1 MSHRLGSLVS
11 VSPARVFRPGVGTPI
26 GADTWEDTFSA
37 AAPPSGT
44 TKFMILH
51 FVGVGMSGG
60 DRLEVPLG
68 NGDTDVF
75 TALSGPSFWTRPVK
89 GGTVAIRFVDG
100 GSGTGNAP
108 LTEYGRGEGITDD
121 GGPGDNANGDVYM
134 IDGAAYVDPPYFNPG
149 GVCPPGARDWDNV
162 ATLPAGVM
170 RDVAART
177 GMFLEVGHGQVSSCS
192 AALIGPDL
200 ILTAAHC
207 LEEGTEVASG
217 SFTLDYQTDEF
228 GNRVGGYNPKFHKLK
243 RLVKS
248 GWAMSSTG
256 PGLAPGSGLDYAIIQ
271 METPSGGLGVAP
283 LPIRPDLPPVGEEVF
298 LIHHPRGAAKKV
310 SQRSSDPECVVKS
323 NSGAVIRFGGDLDNG
338 SSGSP
343 LFDLSGRIIG
353 VNDWAGGCS
362 PGNGAQAAR
371 DILIDMSTAPPPATD
386 VDVVIVFDRSGSMSL
401 TGLSG
406 VPKID
411 EARAAAALF
420 VDLLRTDRTHRAGLV
435 TFSTTPATTTA
446 LAPIAANK
454 DTLIGP
460 PPGRNAGDI
469 GAITP
474 DAMTTIGG
482 GLRQGRQQL
491 TGSPSAN
498 TPAILLLTD
507 GLQNTPPMIAEVE
520 GELGNTR
527 LCIIGFGTEG
537 QLDGPLLTRVARD
550 HRGIYTR
557 AGEGLALKKFFV
569 LCFGNIF
576 QTGISLDPFFVF
588 PAGSASMAP
597 MPLNVCDEE
606 SITVVLSWQSST
618 ESLILS
624 LITPAGNTL
633 VRTTPG
639 VFASS
644 GDTWV
649 YFRLQL
655 PFNGEREGVWQFQ
668 VTRNAGGG
676 EFPAPLPE
684 ERFFVTAT
692 VDGGPYMKPLEPGRR
707 YYTGD
712 ILNPQIVLRYPAGYK
727 VAGTVHVDIEHPTNG
742 TGNILTGAGLRPPIV
757 VDGDQL
763 DARST
768 TLVQLEQEAGG
779 TLIGTV
785 TDNFELFDDGDR
797 DGDGALEPDGIY
809 GNPLP
814 DLLRHE
820 GNYSFHARASYG
832 HDCVGTRETFW
843 STYVSVGID
852 PGATIVVTTPVGEGP
867 GGCVR
872 IRTTIT
878 PRDRYGNYLGPGRGD
893 SFELAGQPGSSITGA
908 VTDIGNG
915 SYEFELCW
923 DPDAPLPP
931 GVIVTQPDR
940 PPSVFPFPPPP
951 GFERYMYV
959 VKFLCGVQ
967 DDCGCQCAPVRPGV
981 YATEINIHNYL
992 DREVKI
998 EKHVIP
1004 VVFAGAA
1011 VGREPR
1017 HAQRRASDKIAL
1029 PPHTATMDDCCRLT
1043 ELLLGAP
1050 SGSAMPISIGFLE
1063 IISRY
1068 PLNITAVYTVSD
1080 PKSGSVDIDVEQI
1093 PGKRAR

>member
-1 MSHRLGSLVS
+1 MSHRLGSLVP
-11 VSPARVFRPGVGTPI
+11 VSPAPQFRPGVGTPI
-26 GADTWEDTFSA
+26 GGNTWEDTFSA

-51 FVGVGMSGG
+51 FVGVGMSAG

-75 TALSGPSFWTRPVK
+75 TSLSGPDFWTRPIK

-100 GSGTGNAP
+100 GSGTGVAP
-108 LTEYGRGEGITDD
+108 LTEYGRGEGITND
-121 GGPGDNANGDVYM
+121 GGPGNNANGDVYM
-134 IDGAAYVDPPYFNPG
+134 IDGLVYDDPDYFNPS

-162 ATLPAGVM
+162 ATLPAGL
-170 RDVAART
+170 RRNVAART
-177 GMFLEVGHGQVSSCS
+177 GMFLEVGSGKVSSCS

-207 LEEGTEVASG
+207 LEQGTEVASG

-228 GNRVGGYNPKFHKLK
+228 GNRPAGYNPKFHKLK
-243 RLVKS
+243 RLVKA
-248 GWAMSSTG
+248 GWATSATG
-256 PGLAPGSGLDYAIIQ
+256 PGLVSGSGLDYAIIQ
-271 METPSGGLGVAP
+271 IETPPGGLGVSP
-283 LPIRPDLPPVGEEVF
+283 LPIRADLPALGEEVF

-310 SQRSSDPECVVKS
+310 SQLSTDPECFVRS
-323 NSGAVIRFGGDLDNG
+323 NTDAVIRFNGDLDNG

-343 LFDLSGRIIG
+343 LFDVSGRIIG
-353 VNDWAGGCS
+353 VNDWAPGCTI
-362 PGNGAQAAR
+362 GMGAQAAHA
-371 DILIDMSTAPPPATD
+371 ILIDMSTAPPPPTD
-386 VDVVIVFDRSGSMSL
+386 VDVVLVFDRSGSMSL
-401 TGLSG
+401 AGLSG
-406 VPKID
+406 ATKIE

-420 VDLLRTDRTHRAGLV
+420 IDLLRTNQTHRAGLV
-435 TFSTTPATTTA
+435 TFSTNAAVTTA
-446 LAPIAANK
+446 LGAIAGNK

-460 PPGRNAGDI
+460 PPARNAGTI

-482 GLRQGRQQL
+482 GLRVGRQQL

-507 GLQNTPPMIAEVE
+507 GLQNTSPMIDEVE
-520 GELGNTR
+520 DELGNTR
-527 LCIIGFGTEG
+527 VCIIGFGTEG

-588 PAGSASMAP
+588 PAGSASMP
-597 MPLNVCDEE
+597 PQPLNVCDEE
-606 SITVVLSWQSST
+606 SITVVLSWQNTSQ
-618 ESLILS
+618 SLILS

-633 VRTTPG
+633 IRTTPG

-644 GDTWV
+644 GNTWV

-655 PFNGEREGVWQFQ
+655 PFNGEREGTWQIQ
-668 VTRNAGGG
+668 VSRDPGGG

-684 ERFFVTAT
+684 ERFFITTT
-692 VDGGPYMKPLEPGRR
+692 VDGGPYMKPLDPSRR

-712 ILNPQIVLRYPAGYK
+712 VFNPQIVLRYPAGYK
-727 VAGTVHVDIEHPTNG
+727 VAGTVHVDIERPTDG
-742 TGNILTGAGLRPPIV
+742 TGNVLTGTGLRPPV
-757 VDGDQL
+757 VVGGDQY

-768 TLVQLEQEAGG
+768 TLMQLEQEAGG
-779 TLIGTV
+779 TLIGTAV
-785 TDNFELFDDGDR
+785 DTFELFDDGDI
-797 DGDGALEPDGIY
+797 DGDAALEPDGIY
-809 GNPLP
+809 GHPLT

-832 HDCVGTRETFW
+832 DECIGTRETFW

-852 PGATIVVTTPVGEGP
+852 PDNTIVVTTPIGDGP
-867 GGCVR
+867 GGCVL

-893 SFELAGQPGSSITGA
+893 AFEVTGQPGSTITGSA
-908 VTDIGNG
+908 TDLGNG
-915 SYEFELCW
+915 SYQFELCW
-923 DPDAPLPP
+923 DPDAPLQP
-931 GVIVTQPDR
+931 GVVVTQPDR
-940 PPSVFPFPPPP
+940 PGVEFPLPVPP
-951 GFERYMYV
+951 GFERYVYGI
-959 VKFLCGVQ
+959 KFLCGVQ
-967 DDCGCQCAPVRPGV
+967 EDCGCRCAPVRPGV
-981 YATEINIHNYL
+981 YATEINIHNHL
-992 DREVKI
+992 DQDVKI

-1004 VVFAGAA
+1004 IVFAGAPA
-1011 VGREPR
+1011 GREPLYV
-1017 HAQRRASDKIAL
+1017 QRRASDKIAL
-1029 PPHTATMDDCCRLT
+1029 QPHTATMDDCCRLM
-1043 ELLLGAP
+1043 ELLLGA
-1050 SGSAMPISIGFLE
+1050 SSDSAVPITIGFLE

-1068 PLNITAVYTVSD
+1068 PLSITAVYTVSD
-1080 PKSGSVDIDVEQI
+1080 SKSSAVSMDVEQI
-1093 PGKRAR
+1093 VAKRTR